1 MRTTWQWL
9 RHWCRSGVLLAAWGT
24 VAWGQPSAALRGLS
38 KQFEDLVDRVDP
50 AVVQI
55 VTRGFGA
62 AGDGP
67 TTLLRTQRGSG
78 SGVIVDPSG
87 YILTNAHVVGGARS
101 VQVLLPQ
108 PSEDTS
114 PGHSLLKPTG
124 KLLAATVVGVDRETD
139 VAVLK
144 IAGENLPA
152 LPLGDSERLRQGEI
166 VFAFGSPLGLENSVT
181 MGVVSSVARQVRPD
195 DPMIYIQTDA
205 AINPGNSGGPLVD
218 TEGRVVGLN
227 TFILSKGG
235 GSEGIG
241 FAAPSNIVKSVYE
254 QIREFGRVRRGQIG
268 VVAQTIT
275 PMMAE
280 AMKLPRDWGAIIA
293 DVAPESAAAAAGI
306 EVKDIVLSLNGKTIE
321 NARQLGVNIYRQAGQ
336 TVTMELL
343 RGGQKVE
350 KRVAVLERPRDPDRI
365 AALVE
370 GESARVAKLGLLVVN
385 LDEKVTPLLGPL
397 RRLRGVV
404 VAGVVLDLAVEEN
417 RLMQGDVIYE
427 VNGEA
432 VGSVGELRQ
441 KVAFLG
447 HGQVVAL
454 HIERQGQLQIVLWEV
469 D

>member
-1 MRTTWQWL
+1 M
-9 RHWCRSGVLLAAWGT
+9 AWGT
-24 VAWGQPSAALRGLS
+24 AAWGQPSVALRGLS

-55 VTRGFGA
+55 VTRGFSP

-67 TTLLRTQRGSG
+67 GTLLRSQRGSG

-124 KLLAATVVGVDRETD
+124 KLLSATVVGVDRETD

-144 IAGENLPA
+144 IAGEKLPS

-181 MGVVSSVARQVRPD
+181 MGVVSAVARQVRPD

-218 TEGRVVGLN
+218 TEGKVVGLN
-227 TFILSKGG
+227 TFILTKSG

-268 VVAQTIT
+268 VVAQSIT
-275 PMMAE
+275 PLLAE

-293 DVAPESAAAAAGI
+293 DVTPEGSAAAAGI
-306 EVKDIVLSLNGKTIE
+306 EVKDIVVSLNGKAIE

-336 TVTMELL
+336 TVTLELL

-365 AALVE
+365 AALVQ
-370 GESARVAKLGLLVVN
+370 GDSARVAKLGVLVVN
-385 LDEKVTPLLGPL
+385 LDEKVTPILGPV

-432 VGSVGELRQ
+432 VGSVAELRK

>member
-1 MRTTWQWL
+1 M
-9 RHWCRSGVLLAAWGT
+9 AA
-24 VAWGQPSAALRGLS
+24 AWGQPPAALRGLS
-38 KQFEDLVDRVDP
+38 KQFEDLADRVDP

-62 AGDGP
+62 AGDAPG
-67 TTLLRTQRGSG
+67 TLLRTQRGSG
-78 SGVIVDPSG
+78 SGVIVDPAG

-124 KLLAATVVGVDRETD
+124 KLVSATVLGVDRETD

-144 IAGENLPA
+144 IPGENLPA

-181 MGVVSSVARQVRPD
+181 MGVVSAVARQVRSD
-195 DPMIYIQTDA
+195 DPMVYIQTDA

-218 TEGRVVGLN
+218 TDGRVVGLN

-241 FAAPSNIVKSVYE
+241 FAAPSNIVKAVYE

-268 VVAQTIT
+268 VVAQSIT
-275 PMMAE
+275 PLLAE

-293 DVAPESAAAAAGI
+293 DVAPEGAAAAAGI

-343 RGGQKVE
+343 RGGRKIE
-350 KRVAVLERPRDPDRI
+350 KRVAVLERPRDPERL
-365 AALVE
+365 ASLVD

-385 LDEKVTPLLGPL
+385 LDQKVTPIVGPV

-427 VNGEA
+427 VNGE
-432 VGSVGELRQ
+432 SVASVAELRQ

>member
-9 RHWCRSGVLLAAWGT
+9 RQWCRSGILLAAVGT

-55 VTRGFGA
+55 VTRGFGV
-62 AGDGP
+62 AGEAPG
-67 TTLLRTQRGSG
+67 TLLRSQRGSG

-108 PSEDTS
+108 PSEDPT
-114 PGHSLLKPTG
+114 PGRSSLKPTG
-124 KLLAATVVGVDRETD
+124 KLLSATVVGVDRETD

-152 LPLGDSERLRQGEI
+152 LPLGDSELLRQGEI

-181 MGVVSSVARQVRPD
+181 MGVVSAVARQVRLD

-218 TEGRVVGLN
+218 TEGKVVGLN
-227 TFILSKGG
+227 TFILTKSG

-275 PMMAE
+275 PLLAE

-306 EVKDIVLSLNGKTIE
+306 EVKDIVVSLNGKSIE

-336 TVTMELL
+336 TVTLELL

-365 AALVE
+365 AGLVE

-385 LDEKVTPLLGPL
+385 LDEKVTPILGPL

-417 RLMQGDVIYE
+417 RIMQGDVIYE

-432 VGSVGELRQ
+432 VGSVAELRQ
-441 KVAFLG
+441 RVAVLG

>member
-1 MRTTWQWL
+1 MA
-9 RHWCRSGVLLAAWGT
+9 GVA
-24 VAWGQPSAALRGLS
+24 VAWGQPPAALRGLS
-38 KQFEDLVDRVDP
+38 KQFEDLADRVDP

-62 AGDGP
+62 AGDAPGS
-67 TTLLRTQRGSG
+67 LLRTQRGSG
-78 SGVIVDPSG
+78 SGVIVDPAG

-124 KLLAATVVGVDRETD
+124 KLVSATVLGVDRETD

-144 IAGENLPA
+144 IPGENLPA

-181 MGVVSSVARQVRPD
+181 MGVVSAVARQVRSD
-195 DPMIYIQTDA
+195 DPMVYIQTDA

-218 TEGRVVGLN
+218 TDGRVVGLN

-241 FAAPSNIVKSVYE
+241 FAAPSNIVKAVYE

-268 VVAQTIT
+268 VVAQSIT
-275 PMMAE
+275 PLLAE

-293 DVAPESAAAAAGI
+293 DVAPEGAAAAAGI

-343 RGGQKVE
+343 RGGRKIE
-350 KRVAVLERPRDPDRI
+350 KRVAVLERPRDPERI
-365 AALVE
+365 AALVD

-385 LDEKVTPLLGPL
+385 LDQKVTPILGPV

-427 VNGEA
+427 VNGE
-432 VGSVGELRQ
+432 SVASVAELRQ

>member
-1 MRTTWQWL
+1 MQTTWRWL
-9 RHWCRSGVLLAAWGT
+9 RRSCRSGSVWLAAAT
-24 VAWGQPSAALRGLS
+24 VAWGQSPAALRGLS

-55 VTRGFGA
+55 VTRGFSA
-62 AGDGP
+62 AGDAPG
-67 TTLLRTQRGSG
+67 TLLRSQRGSG

-87 YILTNAHVVGGARS
+87 YIVTNAHVVGGARS

-114 PGHSLLKPTG
+114 QGHSLLKPTG
-124 KLLAATVVGVDRETD
+124 KLVSATVLGVDRETD

-144 IAGENLPA
+144 IPEEGLPA
-152 LPLGDSERLRQGEI
+152 LPFGDSERLRQGEI

-181 MGVVSSVARQVRPD
+181 MGVVSAVARQVRPD
-195 DPMIYIQTDA
+195 DPMVYIQTDA

-218 TEGRVVGLN
+218 TDGKVVGLN

-241 FAAPSNIVKSVYE
+241 FAAPSNIVKAVYE
-254 QIREFGRVRRGQIG
+254 QIRELGRVRRGQIG

-275 PMMAE
+275 PLLAE

-293 DVAPESAAAAAGI
+293 DVAPDGAAAAAGI
-306 EVKDIVLSLNGKTIE
+306 EVKDIVLSLNGKMIE

-336 TVTMELL
+336 TVTLELL
-343 RGGQKVE
+343 RGGQKIE
-350 KRVAVLERPRDPDRI
+350 RRVAVLERPRDPDRI
-365 AALVE
+365 AALVD
-370 GESARVAKLGLLVVN
+370 GESARVAKLGLLAVDLN
-385 LDEKVTPLLGPL
+385 EKVTPLLGPV

-404 VAGVVLDLAVEEN
+404 VAGVVMDLAVEEN
-417 RLMQGDVIYE
+417 RPAQGDVIYE

-432 VGSVGELRQ
+432 VGSVAELKE
-441 KVAFLG
+441 KVAGLA

-454 HIERQGQLQIVLWEV
+454 HLERQGQLQIVLWEV